1 MIITLSDTTTDT
13 ACFNLRSI
21 LRGLFALLGGWPLE
35 IGLPAYVY
43 NRFNRIVS
51 QLERLLVRYHAGK
64 LHPCSPRAVTAKSEG
79 QTRAG
84 VTRRGPALKGKF
96 GWLLPAGKH
105 HAAGFGSQLRT
116 LLEAPGM
123 QEFLSAVPQAQR
135 LLRPMCRALAVEL
148 AWVKDAPRTPR
159 EKKPRKPRRRTY
171 AIAAD
176 FNPPFPRG
184 VLAWARREGF
194 GKRPKD

>member
-21 LRGLFALLGGWPLE
+21 LRGLFSLIGAWPLE
-35 IGLPAYVY
+35 SGLPAYVH
-43 NRFNRIVS
+43 NRFNRIVG
-51 QLERLLVRYHAGK
+51 QLERLLVRYRAGK
-64 LHPCSPRAVTAKSEG
+64 LRPRQPRRVTAKSG
-79 QTRAG
+79 QTRVRSAG
-84 VTRRGPALKGKF
+84 RGPALKGKF

-123 QEFLSAVPQAQR
+123 QEFLATVPQAQR

-171 AIAAD
+171 AIASD